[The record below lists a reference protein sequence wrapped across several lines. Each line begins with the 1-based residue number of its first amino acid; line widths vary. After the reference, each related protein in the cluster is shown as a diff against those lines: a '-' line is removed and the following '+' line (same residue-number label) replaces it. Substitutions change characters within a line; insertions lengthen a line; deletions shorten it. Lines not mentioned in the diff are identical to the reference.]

1 MHQALH
7 KHILHLTNKQK
18 NGQAGCFDFI
28 FFDLKS
34 ADGVKRPNFRTKKTE
49 LAEIPKNDA
58 AGGLRSH
65 DLQISQA
72 ERCIAFC
79 LIMSLAP

>member
-1 MHQALH
+1 MAL
-7 KHILHLTNKQK
+7 ILYFLL
-18 NGQAGCFDFI
+18 I
-28 FFDLKS
+28 KS
-34 ADGVKRPNFRTKKTE
+34 ADEIKKSHFQNKKIK